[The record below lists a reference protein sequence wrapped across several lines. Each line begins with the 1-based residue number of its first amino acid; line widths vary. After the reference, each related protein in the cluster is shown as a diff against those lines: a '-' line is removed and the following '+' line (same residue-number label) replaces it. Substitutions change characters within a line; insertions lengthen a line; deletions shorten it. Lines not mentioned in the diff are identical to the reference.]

1 MQVITMENRNKILK
15 ILGIGASYI
24 LVAALASALTV
35 PFVRLTESTKLGQ
48 LKELIQARFVGEVE
62 DTALDDGAAMGM
74 IAALDDRWSYYI
86 PASEYAQE
94 QERKKNDDYVGIGIT
109 ITARQDGAG
118 FDIISVAPEGAAIEA
133 GILPGDILIG
143 AEGKTAEE
151 LGLEGLSN
159 SIAGEAG
166 TEVSVTVLR
175 DGEELTFTMLRKQ
188 IPVTVASGEM
198 INGNIGLVTI
208 DNFNEKCAQ
217 QTIEQV
223 EKLLEQGAKALIFD
237 VRNNPGGYQ
246 TELVQ
251 VLDYL
256 LPEGDL
262 FITENYAGTR
272 SVDTSD
278 ENCIRLPMAVLVNG
292 DSYSAAEFF
301 AAALSEYDWAQV
313 VGEQTSGKGYYQITY
328 PLSDGSAVAL
338 SSGKYFT
345 PKGVSLAEVGGLT
358 PDIPVEVDE
367 ETARKIITRQIS
379 PMEDP
384 QIQAAV
390 ASLGIS

>member
-48 LKELIQARFVGEVE
+48 LKELIHARFVGEVE

-301 AAALSEYDWAQV
+301 AAALSEYEWAQV

-358 PDIPVEVDE
+358 PDIPVDVDE

>member
-1 MQVITMENRNKILK
+1 MQVITMENKNRILK
-15 ILGIGASYI
+15 WIGITASYI
-24 LVAALASALTV
+24 LVAALASMLTV
-35 PFVRLTESTKLGQ
+35 PFVRLTERTKLDE
-48 LKELIQARFVGEVE
+48 LKALIDARFVGEVDE
-62 DTALDDGAAMGM
+62 ITMDDGAAAGV
-74 IAALDDRWSYYI
+74 IASLGDRWSYYI
-86 PASEYAQE
+86 PASDYAKE
-94 QERKKNDDYVGIGIT
+94 QDRKKNNDYVGIGIT
-109 ITARQDGAG
+109 ITARQDGSG
-118 FDIISVAPEGAAIEA
+118 FDIISVAPEGAALEA

-175 DGEELTFTMLRKQ
+175 DGEEMTFTMIRKK
-188 IPVTVASGEM
+188 IPVVVASGEM
-198 INGNIGLVTI
+198 LEGNIGLVTI

-217 QTIEQV
+217 QTIEHV
-223 EKLLEQGAKALIFD
+223 ENLLQQGAQALIFD

-256 LPEGDL
+256 LPEGEL

-278 ENCIRLPMAVLVNG
+278 ENCIQVPMAVLVNG
-292 DSYSAAEFF
+292 GSYSAAEFF
-301 AAALSEYDWAQV
+301 AAALSEYEWAQV
-313 VGEQTSGKGYYQITY
+313 VGEKTSGKGYYQITY

-367 ETARKIITRQIS
+367 ETARNIILRKLS